1 MIENL
6 LFEIQSKKGQFNYEE
21 TFNIYKK
28 CSELIIEDENIA
40 QKLIVNIL
48 DEKNKFDSSLNI
60 ILTDLIE
67 AVGFYP
73 YLEKENFKLDSTD
86 ALIRQVYHHSD
97 NLNKYLHEDQK
108 HLLSILN
115 SDKNVIVS
123 APTSFGKSLLIEEI
137 VASRK
142 FKNIVIIQ
150 PTLAL
155 LDETR
160 RKLKKYDEYYKL
172 IVRTSQETSI
182 EKGNIYLFT
191 AERVNEYKEFIDVD
205 FIIVDEFYKLSSK
218 RDDERADS
226 LNNAL
231 YYILKTFNCKFYLL
245 GPNIDGIS
253 QGFEEKY
260 NAIFYKTQSSLVDVK
275 SVDLYTPNKEIF
287 DRTSHHS
294 KNGYKDAIL
303 FKENKLFEL
312 LLEKYDEQSIVYCSS
327 PNRVRYLS
335 QKFCNFLIS
344 KEIKKINSTLDIK
357 EWITQNISEKWSL
370 ISLLE
375 NNIGI
380 HDGALQKHIT
390 TTIID
395 YFNKGKINFL
405 FCTTTIIEGVNTSA
419 KNIIFF
425 DSTKGVNTDI
435 DYFDYSNI
443 KGRAGRLMIHYTG
456 TIYNFNPIPPNQQ
469 VVIDIPFFEQ
479 NPISDEILIHLDEN
493 EVKNTDSTQY
503 EKIKGIPSEE
513 KGIIKR
519 NGVQV
524 DGQLSIFN
532 TIRDDISNKYPLISW
547 NGTPDYEQLKYC
559 LNLGWKFLMKKG
571 ESKSL
576 GIDRLV
582 NKTFNYGLYQSL
594 SRLISNDF
602 DYIIKSNEYY
612 EKYKD
617 SEDIGINTKMF
628 NYGKRY
634 TTFSEQDIIEEVIMT
649 NFQIQKHWF
658 QYKIPKWLSV
668 INSIQEFVCAEK
680 GLKPGNYTYYS
691 NLIEN
696 EFLRENLAILSEFGI
711 PSSAIRK
718 LEKLIPAEVS
728 QDEVIKIIRN
738 NKIFDY
744 SVFIDYEKNKLK
756 EA

>member
-6 LFEIQSKKGQFNYEE
+6 LLEIQSKDNFNYEE
-21 TFNIYKK
+21 TFDLYKK
-28 CSELIIEDENIA
+28 CSELIIENENIA

-48 DEKNKFDSSLNI
+48 DEKNKFDPNLNL

-108 HLLSILN
+108 HLLSLLN
-115 SDKNVIVS
+115 SDKNIIVS

-142 FKNIVIIQ
+142 FKNIIIIQ

-160 RKLKKYDEYYKL
+160 RKLKKYDENYKL
-172 IVRTSQETSI
+172 IVRTSQESSI

-191 AERVNEYKEFIDVD
+191 AERVNEYKEFINID

-231 YYILKTFNCKFYLL
+231 HYILKSFNCKFYLL

-253 QGFEEKY
+253 EGFAEKY

-275 SVDLYTPNKEIF
+275 SVDYYTANKEIF
-287 DRTSHHS
+287 DKTSHHS
-294 KNGYKDAIL
+294 KNGYKEAVA
-303 FKENKLFEL
+303 FKEDKLFEL
-312 LLEKYDEQSIVYCSS
+312 LFNKRDEQSIIYCSS

-335 QKFCNFLIS
+335 QKFSNFLANKAIQPT
-344 KEIKKINSTLDIK
+344 NSNLDII
-357 EWITQNISEKWSL
+357 EWIEQNISDNWSL
-370 ISLLE
+370 ITLLK

-390 TTIID
+390 STVIN
-395 YFNKGKINFL
+395 YFNRGMINFL

-425 DSTKGVNTDI
+425 DGTKGLNTKI

-469 VVIDIPFFEQ
+469 VVIDIPFYEQ
-479 NPISDEILIHLDEN
+479 NPISDEVLIHLDEF
-493 EVKNTDSTQY
+493 EVRNINSAQY
-503 EKIKGIPSEE
+503 EKIKGIPNDE

-524 DGQLSIFN
+524 DGQLNIFN
-532 TIRDDISNKYPLISW
+532 TIRQDISSKYHLISW
-547 NGTPDYEQLKYC
+547 NRTPDYDQLKYC

-582 NKTFNYGLYQSL
+582 NKTFNYGLHQSL
-594 SRLISNDF
+594 GRLISTDI
-602 DYIIKSNEYY
+602 DYIIRSVEYY
-612 EKYKD
+612 DKFKNSQDE
-617 SEDIGINTKMF
+617 EINQKMF

-634 TTFSEQDIIEEVIMT
+634 SAFTENDILEEIIMT

-668 INSIQEFVCAEK
+668 LNSIQEFVCAEK

-718 LEKLIPAEVS
+718 LEKLIPSTVP
-728 QDEVIKIIRN
+728 QDEIINIIR
-738 NKIFDY
+738 KDKLFKHDI
-744 SVFIDYEKNKLK
+744 FIDYEKNKLK
-756 EA
+756 ET

>member
-1 MIENL
+1 MIETL
-6 LFEIQSKKGQFNYEE
+6 LLEIQSKDYFNYEE
-21 TFNIYKK
+21 TFELYKK
-28 CSELIIEDENIA
+28 CSELIIDNENIA

-48 DEKNKFDSSLNI
+48 DEKNKFDQNLNL

-73 YLEKENFKLDSTD
+73 YLEKENFELDSTD

-97 NLNKYLHEDQK
+97 NLGKYLHEDQK
-108 HLLSILN
+108 HLLSLLN
-115 SDKNVIVS
+115 SGKNVIVS

-142 FKNIVIIQ
+142 FKNIIIIQ

-160 RKLKKYDEYYKL
+160 RKLKKYDENYKL
-172 IVRTSQETSI
+172 VVRTSQETSI

-231 YYILKTFNCKFYLL
+231 YYILKSFNCKFYLL

-253 QGFEEKY
+253 EGFAEKY

-275 SVDLYTPNKEIF
+275 SVDYYTANKEIF
-287 DRTSHHS
+287 DKTSHHS
-294 KNGYKDAIL
+294 KNGYKEAVA
-303 FKENKLFEL
+303 FKEDKLFEL
-312 LLEKYDEQSIVYCSS
+312 LFNKRDEQSIIYCSS

-335 QKFCNFLIS
+335 QKFSDFLANKAIQS
-344 KEIKKINSTLDIK
+344 INSNLDII
-357 EWITQNISEKWSL
+357 EWIKQNISDNWSL
-370 ISLLE
+370 ITLLK
-375 NNIGI
+375 NNVGI
-380 HDGALQKHIT
+380 HDGTLQKHIT
-390 TTIID
+390 TTVID
-395 YFNKGKINFL
+395 YFNKGYINYL

-425 DSTKGVNTDI
+425 DGTKGLNTKI

-456 TIYNFNPIPPNQQ
+456 TIYNFNPIPSNQQ
-469 VVIDIPFFEQ
+469 VVIDIPFYEQ
-479 NPISDEILIHLDEN
+479 NPISDEVLIHLDEF
-493 EVKNTDSTQY
+493 EVRNTNSAQY
-503 EKIKGIPSEE
+503 EKIKGIPNIE
-513 KGIIKR
+513 KEIIKR

-524 DGQLSIFN
+524 DGQLNIFN
-532 TIRDDISNKYPLISW
+532 TIREDISNKYHLISW
-547 NGTPDYEQLKYC
+547 NTTPDYDQLKYC

-576 GIDRLV
+576 GIERLV
-582 NKTFNYGLYQSL
+582 NKTFNYGLHQSL
-594 SRLISNDF
+594 GRLISNDI
-602 DYIIKSNEYY
+602 DYIIKSVQYYNKFKSSQNE
-612 EKYKD
+612 E
-617 SEDIGINTKMF
+617 INQKMF

-634 TTFSEQDIIEEVIMT
+634 SAFSENEILEEIIMT

-668 INSIQEFVCAEK
+668 LNSIQEFVCSEK

-718 LEKLIPAEVS
+718 LEKLIPSSVP
-728 QDEVIKIIRN
+728 QDEIIDIIRN
-738 NKIFDY
+738 NKIFNNN
-744 SVFIDYEKNKLK
+744 VFIDYERNKLK
-756 EA
+756 ET

>member
-1 MIENL
+1 MIETL
-6 LFEIQSKKGQFNYEE
+6 LLEIQSKDNFNYEE
-21 TFNIYKK
+21 TFEFYKK
-28 CSELIIEDENIA
+28 CSELIIENENVA

-48 DEKNKFDSSLNI
+48 EEKDKFDPNLNL

-108 HLLSILN
+108 HLLSLLN

-142 FKNIVIIQ
+142 FKNIIIIQ

-160 RKLKKYDEYYKL
+160 RKLKKYDEDYKI
-172 IVRTSQETSI
+172 IVRTSQESSI

-191 AERVNEYKEFIDVD
+191 AERVNEYKEFIDID

-253 QGFEEKY
+253 KGFEEKY

-275 SVDLYTPNKEIF
+275 SVDFYTVNKEIF
-287 DRTSHHS
+287 DKTSHHS
-294 KNGYKDAIL
+294 KDGYKEAVA
-303 FKENKLFEL
+303 FKEEKLFEL
-312 LLEKYDEQSIVYCSS
+312 LFEKINEQSIIYCSS

-335 QKFCNFLIS
+335 QKFCNFLINKS
-344 KEIKKINSTLDIK
+344 IKPTNSNLDII
-357 EWITQNISEKWSL
+357 EWINQNISKDWSL
-370 ISLLE
+370 IELLK

-390 TTIID
+390 SSIID
-395 YFNKGKINFL
+395 YFNNGMINFL

-425 DSTKGVNTDI
+425 DGTKGSNIKI

-469 VVIDIPFFEQ
+469 VLIDIPFYEQ
-479 NPISDEILIHLDEN
+479 NPISDEVLIHLDEV
-493 EVKNTDSTQY
+493 EVRNTNSAQY
-503 EKIKGIPSEE
+503 EKIKNIPTEE
-513 KGIIKR
+513 KGIIRR

-524 DGQLSIFN
+524 DGQLNIFE
-532 TIRDDISNKYPLISW
+532 TIREDISSKYHLISW
-547 NGTPDYEQLKYC
+547 NRTPDYNQLKYC

-576 GIDRLV
+576 GINRLI
-582 NKTFNYGLYQSL
+582 NKTFNYGLHQSL
-594 SRLISNDF
+594 GRLISNDI
-602 DYIIKSNEYY
+602 DYIIKSVEYF
-612 EKYKD
+612 EKYKN
-617 SEDIGINTKMF
+617 SESEEINQNMF

-634 TTFSEQDIIEEVIMT
+634 SAFSENDILEEVIMT

-668 INSIQEFVCAEK
+668 LNSIQEFVCLEK

-696 EFLRENLAILSEFGI
+696 EFLRDNLAILSEFGI

-718 LEKLIPAEVS
+718 LENIIPSTVS
-728 QDEVIKIIRN
+728 QDEIINIIRN
-738 NKIFDY
+738 NKIYNDEI
-744 SVFIDYEKNKLK
+744 FIDYERNKLK
-756 EA
+756 ET

>member
-260 NAIFYKTQSSLVDVK
+260 NAIFYKTQSSLVYVK

>member
-1 MIENL
+1 MIEDL
-6 LFEIQSKKGQFNYEE
+6 LLEIQSKNSFNYEE
-21 TFNIYKK
+21 TFNLYKK
-28 CSELIIEDENIA
+28 CSELIIEDEITA
-40 QKLIVNIL
+40 QKLVVNIL
-48 DEKNKFDSSLNI
+48 AEKNKFDINLNL

-73 YLEKENFKLDSTD
+73 YLEKENLKLDSTD

-97 NLNKYLHEDQK
+97 NLNKFLHEDQK
-108 HLLSILN
+108 HLLSLLN

-123 APTSFGKSLLIEEI
+123 APTSFGKSLLIEEF
-137 VASRK
+137 VASKR
-142 FKNIVIIQ
+142 FNNIIIIQ

-172 IVRTSQETSI
+172 VVRTSQETSI

-191 AERVNEYKEFIDVD
+191 AERVNEYKEFINIEL
-205 FIIVDEFYKLSSK
+205 IIVDEFYKLSSK

-231 YYILKTFNCKFYLL
+231 HYIIKTFNSKFYLL

-253 QGFEEKY
+253 KGFEEKY

-275 SVDLYTPNKEIF
+275 TIDLYTANKEIF
-287 DRTSHHS
+287 DKTTHHR
-294 KNGYKDAIL
+294 KDGYNDAVL

-312 LLEKYDEQSIVYCSS
+312 LLENSDEQSIIYCSS

-335 QKFCNFLIS
+335 QKFCNFLIN
-344 KEIKKINSTLDIK
+344 KNIEKINFDLDII
-357 EWITQNISEKWSL
+357 EWINQNISENWSL
-370 ISLLE
+370 ISLLK
-375 NNIGI
+375 NSIGI

-395 YFNKGKINFL
+395 YFNKGDINFL

-425 DSTKGVNTDI
+425 DSTKGVNTKI

-456 TIYNFNPIPPNQQ
+456 TIYNFNPIPPNKQ
-469 VVIDIPFFEQ
+469 VIIDIPFFEQ

-493 EVKNTDSTQY
+493 EVKDIDSIQY
-503 EKIKGIPSEE
+503 KKIKSIPYEE

-532 TIRDDISNKYPLISW
+532 SIRDEISSKYHLISW
-547 NGTPDYEQLKYC
+547 SRTPDYKQLEYC
-559 LNLGWKFLMKKG
+559 LNLGWKYLMKKG

-576 GIDRLV
+576 GIKRLV
-582 NKTFNYGLYQSL
+582 NKTFNYGLHQNL
-594 SRLISNDF
+594 GRLISNDI
-602 DYIIKSNEYY
+602 DYIIKSVEYY
-612 EKYKD
+612 KKYKNFKNN
-617 SEDIGINTKMF
+617 ELNMNMF
-628 NYGKRY
+628 NYGEKY
-634 TTFSEQDIIEEVIMT
+634 SVFSEQDILEEVIMT

-668 INSIQEFVCAEK
+668 LNSIQEFVCAEK
-680 GLKPGNYTYYS
+680 GLKPGNYAYYS

-696 EFLRENLAILSEFGI
+696 EFLRENLAILSEFGV

-718 LEKLIPAEVS
+718 LEKLIPRDIS
-728 QDEVIKIIRN
+728 QDEVIKFIRG
-738 NKIFDY
+738 NKLYDDNIF
-744 SVFIDYEKNKLK
+744 IEYEKNKLK
-756 EA
+756 ET

>member
-6 LFEIQSKKGQFNYEE
+6 LLEIQSKDHFNYEE
-21 TFNIYKK
+21 TFDVYKK
-28 CSELIIEDENIA
+28 CSELIIDNENIA

-48 DEKNKFDSSLNI
+48 DEKNKFDPNLNI

-97 NLNKYLHEDQK
+97 NLNKYLHEDQR

-182 EKGNIYLFT
+182 DKGNIYLFT

-231 YYILKTFNCKFYLL
+231 HYILKTFNCKFYLL

-344 KEIKKINSTLDIK
+344 KEIKKINSKLDIK
-357 EWITQNISEKWSL
+357 EWITQNISENWSL

-532 TIRDDISNKYPLISW
+532 SIRDDISNKYPLISW

-582 NKTFNYGLYQSL
+582 NKTFNYGLHQSL
-594 SRLISNDF
+594 SRLISNDI
-602 DYIIKSNEYY
+602 DYIIKSYEYY
-612 EKYKD
+612 KKYKD
-617 SEDIGINTKMF
+617 SEDIGINTKML

-634 TTFSEQDIIEEVIMT
+634 STFSEQDIIEEVIMT

-691 NLIEN
+691 NIIEN

-718 LEKLIPAEVS
+718 LEKLIPAVVP
-728 QDEVIKIIRN
+728 QDEVINMIRN
-738 NKIFDY
+738 KKIFNNNI
-744 SVFIDYEKNKLK
+744 FIDYEKNKLK
-756 EA
+756 ET